1 MMMETKLVSVII
13 PTYNRAEMLRE
24 AIESVLNQTYENFE
38 LLILDNCSPDHTS
51 DVVASF
57 NDLRIKYLR
66 HQCNIGSAG
75 NYTYGLYLAKGK
87 YVSFLPDDDRYAQK
101 FLANRM
107 ACFETNPEIAA
118 VFSPFFYFDTQT
130 NKLTESSTPLFL
142 RSHTILA
149 GESLVRCEVGSALWH
164 IGTTVYRT
172 DIVRKYWEDASRG
185 GKAGDTALNLRI
197 AMDESNKCMW
207 IDNRDLIY
215 RLHSQQDSVVGS
227 LSMHLDHLRVFQAA
241 KFDDVERRYSKYFNP
256 NIAWASN
263 VLGRL
268 EWGRG
273 NIGMSK
279 RYFITEL
286 KADITRWKTLVKVIR
301 CILYSVVGIKVRQT

>member
-1 MMMETKLVSVII
+1 MIETKLVSVII

-66 HQCNIGSAG
+66 HHCNIGAAG

-87 YVSFLPDDDRYAQK
+87 YVSFLPDDDRYTHK
-101 FLANRM
+101 FLENRM
-107 ACFETNPEIAA
+107 ACFETNPDIAA
-118 VFSPFFYFDTQT
+118 VFSPFFYLDTHT
-130 NKLTESSTPLFL
+130 NKRTESSTPTFL
-142 RSHTILA
+142 RSHTLLA
-149 GESLVRCEVGSALWH
+149 GESLMRCEVGSALWH

-172 DIVRKYWEDASRG
+172 DVVRDYWEYAIRG
-185 GKAGDTALNLRI
+185 GKAGDTALNVRI
-197 AMDESNKCMW
+197 AMDPSNKCVW

-215 RLHSQQDSVVGS
+215 RLHSQQDSVNGS
-227 LSMHLDHLRVFQAA
+227 LLMHLDHLRVFQAA
-241 KFDDVERRYSKYFNP
+241 KFDDVAKKYNKYFNP
-256 NIAWASN
+256 NIVWASN
-263 VLGRL
+263 VLGRM
-268 EWGRG
+268 EWDRG

-286 KADITRWKTLVKVIR
+286 SADPTRWKTWVKLLL
-301 CILYSVVGIKVRQT
+301 CIIYSVADINVKQT